1 VDTSRPVPAITLRD
15 ILLVEDQAILR
26 IGLRMTLENTGG
38 FTIREAENGQQAV
51 DECEKAA
58 PDLVLMDLQM
68 PVMDGVK
75 ATQIIRGKFPKVKVL
90 VLTTFS
96 RDEDIFAAFAAG
108 AEGYCLKDISQE
120 QLVRAITGVAEGAI
134 WLDPAIADRVLR
146 NVSAPAP
153 QPTKAS
159 TDPKFGLTPRELE
172 VLSLVVKGMT
182 NQEIAQTLYV
192 SPETAKS
199 HVKNIMDKLTV
210 SDRTQAAVK
219 ALREG
224 LL

>member
-1 VDTSRPVPAITLRD
+1 VPATILRD

-68 PVMDGVK
+68 PVMDGIK
-75 ATQIIRGKFPKVKVL
+75 ATQIIRDKFPKVKVL
-90 VLTTFS
+90 VFTTFS

-146 NVSAPAP
+146 NANAPP
-153 QPTKAS
+153 KQPTKAS
-159 TDPKFGLTPRELE
+159 LTEPKFGLTPRELE
-172 VLSLVVKGMT
+172 VLSLVVTGMT
-182 NQEIAQTLYV
+182 NQEIGQTLCV
-192 SPETAKS
+192 SAETAKS
-199 HVKNIMDKLTV
+199 HLKNIMDKLTV